1 MPATVCGIAGLK
13 PTYGLVSRLGVIPNS
28 YSFDHCGPMAWTVED
43 CALMLQSVAGYD
55 DADPASLN
63 VPLQDY
69 IDALDRSVRG
79 LRIGLVR
86 DWYEVEVKATESV
99 IAAMDGAIQVLI
111 SLGCSVRSVG
121 LPSLRDF
128 TDCKTP
134 ISLAEIYAIHEK
146 DLKTRPRDFGHSL
159 RWRIMPGALIRAEDY
174 IQAMRW
180 RTELMQR
187 TLAVFEDIDLLVTA
201 GSFGPAPTL
210 APDEPPTF
218 IGAAVPSI
226 TTPFNLTG
234 MPALSV
240 CNGFD
245 AAGLP
250 LGMQIAGRPLDEARV
265 LALGHAFERATDFRS
280 RRPEMK
286 KPAAQRMATALQ

>member
-1 MPATVCGIAGLK
+1 
-13 PTYGLVSRLGVIPNS
+13 
-28 YSFDHCGPMAWTVED
+28 
-43 CALMLQSVAGYD
+43 MLQSVAGHD
-55 DADPASLN
+55 PTDPASIYA
-63 VPLQDY
+63 PPQDY
-69 IDALDRSVRG
+69 IAALNRPLRG
-79 LRIGLVR
+79 LRIGVLR
-86 DWYEVEVKATESV
+86 DWYELEVKAVESV
-99 IAAMDGAIQVLI
+99 IEAMNRAIEVFA
-111 SLGCSVRSVG
+111 SLGCTLKNVS
-121 LPSLRDF
+121 LPPMRDF

-134 ISLAEIYAIHEK
+134 ISLSEIYAIHEK

-180 RTELMQR
+180 RTELTQQ
-187 TLAVFEDIDLLVTA
+187 TLSVFDEVDLLVTA
-201 GSFGPAPTL
+201 GSFAPAPTL

-245 AAGLP
+245 AEGLP
-250 LGMQIAGRPLDEARV
+250 LGHANRGSAARRCQRSGTWTCFRADNRFPSTAARDQQIVGASYGECRPIEQAAMRC
-265 LALGHAFERATDFRS
+265 ATDLLGETVERL
-280 RRPEMK
+280 RKGTR
-286 KPAAQRMATALQ
+286 

>member
-1 MPATVCGIAGLK
+1 
-13 PTYGLVSRLGVIPNS
+13 
-28 YSFDHCGPMAWTVED
+28 
-43 CALMLQSVAGYD
+43 
-55 DADPASLN
+55 
-63 VPLQDY
+63 
-69 IDALDRSVRG
+69 
-79 LRIGLVR
+79 
-86 DWYEVEVKATESV
+86 VKAVESV
-99 IAAMDGAIQVLI
+99 IEAMNRAIEVLA
-111 SLGCSVRSVG
+111 SLGCTLKNVS
-121 LPSLRDF
+121 LPPMRDF

-134 ISLAEIYAIHEK
+134 ISLSEIYAIHEE

-180 RTELMQR
+180 RTELTQQ
-187 TLAVFEDIDLLVTA
+187 TLSVFDEVDLLVTA
-201 GSFGPAPTL
+201 GSFAPAPTL

-245 AAGLP
+245 AEGLP
-250 LGMQIAGRPLDEARV
+250 LGMQIAGRPLDDASV
-265 LALGHAFERATDFRS
+265 LAIGHAFERITDFRQ
-280 RRPEMK
+280 RRPEINRSSE
-286 KPAAQRMATALQ
+286 QRMASVDQ